1 MDQYQQFIYSQI
13 KEWEKE
19 QTATWFFDR
28 WSRALQKKL
37 DSLIP
42 EVVHEKLAKAVEGMV
57 KSIASGVSLIPQK
70 QEYEYAHLSFV
81 MRDKKAQEAIEI
93 YKKVA
98 MVEGAGTGAGGI
110 MLSAVDFP
118 AFIAIK
124 FKLLQEL
131 SNIYGYNIKD
141 FEERMFIIKVFQLA
155 YAGDV
160 SRAKIYQDLKEWPQ
174 RKQQISRSTYEDVMA
189 WRTFY
194 AEYRESIELRK
205 MLQVIPGL
213 GAIVGAWANRS
224 ILDDLAVTAQQVY
237 RLRYMQECNLM

>member
-1 MDQYQQFIYSQI
+1 MDQYQHYILGQI
-13 KEWEKE
+13 REWEKE
-19 QTATWFFDR
+19 QTSTWFFHQ
-28 WSRALQKKL
+28 WSRSFQKKI

-70 QEYEYAHLSFV
+70 QQYLDPSLTFV
-81 MRDKKAQEAIEI
+81 ARDQKAQETIQL

-98 MVEGAGTGAGGI
+98 MAEGAGTGAGGLV
-110 MLSAVDFP
+110 LSAVDFP

-131 SNIYGYNIKD
+131 SNIYGYNVQD

-160 SRAKIYQDLKEWPQ
+160 NKTKIYQEIKDWPE
-174 RKQQISRSTYEDVMA
+174 RKQEISQTTYENVMA
-189 WRTFY
+189 WREFY
-194 AEYRESIELRK
+194 SEYRESIELRK
-205 MLQVIPGL
+205 LLQIIPGF
-213 GAIVGAWANRS
+213 GAIVGALANRS
-224 ILDDLAVTAQQVY
+224 ILDDLAVTAVHVY
-237 RLRYMQECNLM
+237 RMRYLQDCKLI